1 MRNLLFPLVLC
12 LSLAAAAPLAAQI
25 EDLESTDVKIR
36 KKAVQ
41 SLGEKGKGRQGDTKT
56 ICDSLAKVV
65 RDPAQEIREEAVIAL
80 IKTGTSDCQV
90 GLEAATKDAA
100 PEIQSLAVDGLVNFY
115 SPGYVKFGWLNS
127 VKSFGKSLK
136 NRFREREPLLID
148 PYVKVSPSTQDAIA
162 PLITGGSS
170 MESRANAARASGILH
185 AERSIPKLKE
195 GLRAAD
201 KEIVVESIRS
211 LGKIRDTSVGPD
223 MAFLLVNPSEDIQ
236 VAAAETL
243 GNLRTKEA
251 VPSLVELARSG
262 KKDVQRAALTSLAK
276 IPDNGEE
283 KLFLLFLNDK
293 DAKMRGAAA
302 EGIGR
307 SGNEDDLKLIQD
319 SFATEKSESARLS
332 MAFAAVHL
340 GDLNMVQY
348 LVDGLD
354 STFHRLE
361 ARPFLVELAR
371 DPKVLS
377 ELYTPLTSGT
387 RDQKI
392 HLSTVIATSGTKD
405 SIPHLERATNDAD
418 SRVAQAAI
426 TALKNLQARV
436 G

>member
-1 MRNLLFPLVLC
+1 MRNLLFPLALC
-12 LSLAAAAPLAAQI
+12 LALVVGAPLRAQV
-25 EDLESTDVKIR
+25 EDLASTDVKIR

-41 SLGEKGKGRQGDTKT
+41 ELGEKGAKRQGDTKT
-56 ICDSLAKVV
+56 ICDALAKVV
-65 RDPAQEIREEAVIAL
+65 RDPAQDIREEAVIAL
-80 IKTGTSDCQV
+80 IKTGTADCQA

-115 SPGYVKFGWLNS
+115 SPGYVQFGWLSS

-136 NRFREREPLLID
+136 NRFRDPEPLLID
-148 PYVKVSPSTQDAIA
+148 PYVKASPSTQDAIA

-201 KEIVVESIRS
+201 KEIVVESIRA

-223 MAFLLVNPSEDIQ
+223 MTFLLVNPSEDIQ

-251 VPSLVELARSG
+251 VSSLVELSRSG
-262 KKDVQRAALTSLAK
+262 KKDVARASLTALAK

-293 DAKMRGAAA
+293 DDKMRAAAA

-307 SGNEDDLKLIQD
+307 AGNEDDLKLIQD
-319 SFATEKSESARLS
+319 SFAAEKSESARLS

-392 HLSTVIATSGTKD
+392 HLATVISMSGTKD
-405 SIPHLERATNDAD
+405 GIPHLERATKDAD

-426 TALKNLQARV
+426 TALKNLQARL